1 MSTQLDRLCS
11 TQSPALIRNDGTN
24 DACVMEAVRHTED
37 VERSYKTRMQQLED
51 DYHGT

>member
-24 DACVMEAVRHTED
+24 DACVVEAVRRAED
-37 VERSYKTRMQQLED
+37 VERSYKMRMQQLKD
-51 DYHGT
+51 DYRRT